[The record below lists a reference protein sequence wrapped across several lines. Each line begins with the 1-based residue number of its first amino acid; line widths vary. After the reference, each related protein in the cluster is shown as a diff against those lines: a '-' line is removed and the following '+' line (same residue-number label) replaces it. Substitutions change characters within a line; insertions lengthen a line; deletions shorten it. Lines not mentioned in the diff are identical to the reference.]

1 MGKSFRRV
9 IFWSHLVCGVSAG
22 LVILLMSLTGVLLT
36 YEKQMIVWAETRSYQ
51 LSPGRE
57 EQSLSPEELLKRV
70 REVESGRPVTF
81 LARADRTLPVAIGL
95 DDGRTL
101 QVDPYAGAVLGEGA
115 PAVRRFFRF
124 VTSWHRW
131 LGNEGAGRATGKAIT
146 GACNLAFLF
155 VIVSGF
161 YLWFPAQKT
170 WSRFKSILWFQRGL
184 PAKARDFNWH
194 NVIGFW
200 SLAPLFLLVLSAT
213 VISYPWASN
222 LAYRVMGDQPP
233 APAPPPSPAAASRP
247 TSGSPGADRAPVEGR
262 IDGPWRVAAAHTE
275 GWRTLSLRL
284 PDKPEVPLVFTI
296 DHGTGG
302 QPQKRATLTLAPG
315 TGEVL
320 KWEPFSSFSRG
331 RKFRT
336 FLRFAHTG
344 EVGGIA
350 GQTLAGVVTFGTLFL
365 GWTGFALAWR
375 RFGAWRKRS

>member
-1 MGKSFRRV
+1 MGKRFRKV
-9 IFWSHLVCGVSAG
+9 LFWSHLACGVTAG

-36 YEKQMIVWAETRSYQ
+36 YEKQMIVWAETRSYRLTPAEGQ
-51 LSPGRE
+51 VSLPPEEVLRRVKQVEPGRA
-57 EQSLSPEELLKRV
+57 
-70 REVESGRPVTF
+70 VTL
-81 LARADRTLPVAIGL
+81 LARADRTLPTAIGL
-95 DDGRTL
+95 EDGRTL
-101 QVDPYAGAVLGEGA
+101 QVDPYTGAVLGEGA

-131 LGNEGAGRATGKAIT
+131 LGTEGAGRATGKAIT

-161 YLWFPAQKT
+161 YLWFPSPKT

-184 PAKARDFNWH
+184 PPKARDFNWH

-200 SLAPLFLLVLSAT
+200 SLGPLFLVVLSAT

-222 LAYRVMGDQPP
+222 LAYRVMGEDPPRPP
-233 APAPPPSPAAASRP
+233 APAKPAAPSSSTPAAAVAGKA
-247 TSGSPGADRAPVEGR
+247 SGEGMV
-262 IDGPWRVAAAHTE
+262 DGPWQVAAAHAP
-275 GWRTLSLRL
+275 GWKTLSLRL
-284 PDKPEVPLVFTI
+284 PEKPDAPLVFTI

-302 QPQKRATLTLAPG
+302 QPQHRATLTLAQG
-315 TGEVL
+315 SGEVL
-320 KWEPFSSFSRG
+320 KWEPFSSFGPG

-344 EVGGIA
+344 EVGGLA

-375 RFGAWRKRS
+375 RWRSWRARR